1 MIDKKF
7 RLAVRNGFRHYIK
20 LLGIAPQWK
29 IAITINEKLKSYAE
43 VNYDFDTKKFDVFVN
58 PQLNQDLETL
68 KDSILHECIHIFL
81 TPMTSKLDLLLE
93 EVRNKRPIN
102 YKKTK
107 QKALMWEELYV
118 DKFTKIIVRLEK
130 EQD

>member
-1 MIDKKF
+1 MIDAKF
-7 RLAVRNGFRHYIK
+7 RLAVRNCFHHYKK

-29 IAITINEKLKSYAE
+29 IAITIKDTLNSYAE
-43 VNYDFDTKKFDVFVN
+43 VNYDFDAKKFDVFVN
-58 PQLNQDLETL
+58 PKLNQDLDTL

-107 QKALMWEELYV
+107 KKILFWEEFYV
-118 DKFTKIIVRLEK
+118 DKFTKIIVQLEK